1 MRSLTYRPRA
11 EGRYISNT
19 PLATYT
25 SGLEGM
31 GFTPAARNAA
41 SAQEVEDARALVL
54 EEVADFLG
62 LRRAAQVAPTVV
74 ALRSMASEVVASELR
89 RLDARLP
96 HLDDHER
103 DQIQRS
109 MRRIVDKLLHAPT
122 VRVQELSAEPDA
134 MDYAAALRELFGRSL
149 PRPSWRLFL

>member
-1 MRSLTYRPRA
+1 MPTKVES
-11 EGRYISNT
+11 T
-19 PLATYT
+19 P
-25 SGLEGM
+25 S
-31 GFTPAARNAA
+31 AA
-41 SAQEVEDARALVL
+41 SAQEIEDARVLVR

-109 MRRIVDKLLHAPT
+109 MRRIADKLLHAPT

-134 MDYAAALRELFGRSL
+134 VDYAAALRELFALDPQTVAAVMSPEVG
-149 PRPSWRLFL
+149 P